1 MNTQWLCGKW
11 QTINRQAKV
20 IIFKYGDLGAP
31 FFPRDMRRICMFL
44 LKGNCHIVF
53 WLIYAY
59 DENITIIIHTSITM
73 QKKIIASFHG

>member
-1 MNTQWLCGKW
+1 MNAQWLCGKW

-20 IIFKYGDLGAP
+20 IIFKYDCSYAYIDLGAP

-44 LKGNCHIVF
+44 LKGNCHVVF

-59 DENITIIIHTSITM
+59 DENITIR
-73 QKKIIASFHG
+73 KA